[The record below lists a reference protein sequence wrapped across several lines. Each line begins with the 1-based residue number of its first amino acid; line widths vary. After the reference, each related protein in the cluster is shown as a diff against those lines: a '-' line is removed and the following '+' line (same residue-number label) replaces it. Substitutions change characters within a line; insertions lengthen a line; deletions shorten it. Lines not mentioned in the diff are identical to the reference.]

1 MSKIKNYNSDCGLAS
16 GVDAKLQSTNRF
28 ISQKQ
33 QYVLLE
39 THYFYCRT
47 KTKIHKKKK
56 KRILLSS
63 SSSVYRWWFPKWRS
77 RGDDWNWKFSAA
89 LATKWNEN
97 AHKPITLPVIRH
109 KAEKTV
115 FFFREVE
122 ENREERIK
130 LKGHCGYSIH
140 PVFMIVSTGWRRLVS
155 SSIMLWSCDRSI
167 DWFLL
172 AIRKYDLRSLEWSKS
187 IQNIN
192 FMREHAAFNVLNQV
206 HSMKC
211 AFFNFH
217 YLLLYLCLE
226 FRLRW
231 PSENILKYCI
241 KRLWTSCSCMYRN
254 ICEDLL
260 LVFCFRCKFVAVHQQ
275 HLTHIYCKLHR
286 ISFHSIF
293 HSGWTRARTRGKA
306 K

>member
-1 MSKIKNYNSDCGLAS
+1 MRNCNQPTDSFLRNNNMFFWRRITFIVEPKRKYIKKKKNG
-16 GVDAKLQSTNRF
+16 
-28 ISQKQ
+28 
-33 QYVLLE
+33 
-39 THYFYCRT
+39 FYCRRRLRFIVGGFQNDDHVAT
-47 KTKIHKKKK
+47 TEIGN
-56 KRILLSS
+56 
-63 SSSVYRWWFPKWRS
+63 SVPHLRR
-77 RGDDWNWKFSAA
+77 
-89 LATKWNEN
+89 NEN

-260 LVFCFRCKFVAVHQQ
+260 LVSVFVVNSLQY
-275 HLTHIYCKLHR
+275 T
-286 ISFHSIF
+286 SS
-293 HSGWTRARTRGKA
+293 T
-306 K
+306 